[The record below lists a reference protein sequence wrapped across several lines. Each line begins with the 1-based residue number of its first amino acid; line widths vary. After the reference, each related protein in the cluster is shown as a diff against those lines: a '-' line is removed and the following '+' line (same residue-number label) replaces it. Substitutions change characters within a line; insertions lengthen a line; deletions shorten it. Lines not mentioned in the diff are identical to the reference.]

1 MHRIRTYGILFTLLY
16 ILGIHKGYI
25 ALWQSPDPEPIRIF
39 PVRSSLLPEADQE
52 MLKAGIQIREDAQL
66 HNLLEDYL
74 S

>member
-1 MHRIRTYGILFTLLY
+1 MHRIRSYGVLFSLLY

-25 ALWQSPDPEPIRIF
+25 ALWRSPDPEPIRIF

-52 MLKAGIQIREDAQL
+52 LLKAGIEIREDNKL